1 MQNISNCIK
10 VGSSGYWDKPIAT
23 FVGPQDTYFCRNY
36 GTTLPSSRLLEKR
49 TQAPSSRLLEKR
61 IIRRT
66 IPVNYLPCTV
76 SQTLIQYAT
85 FALHAYMCQVIPG
98 LNSTRRRNSARTFSF
113 FFLPPYYLSIHMLSG
128 MKYVWRSGPIFI
140 SYRPGSEHGGNSKEK
155 RSNQIRRF
163 L

>member
-49 TQAPSSRLLEKR
+49 FRA
-61 IIRRT
+61 
-66 IPVNYLPCTV
+66 
-76 SQTLIQYAT
+76 LIQYAT
-85 FALHAYMCQVIPG
+85 FALHTYMNQVIPG
-98 LNSTRRRNSARTFSF
+98 LVSTRRRKEFCTFSF
-113 FFLPPYYLSIHMLSG
+113 FFFLLYYLSIHMLSG

-140 SYRPGSEHGGNSKEK
+140 PYRPGSEHEGNSKEK
-155 RSNQIRRF
+155 RSNKLRRF